1 MKTLPTRMYCDQLE
15 RVRVYFL
22 NLSSKCSISN
32 IRIASNGIASSKICF
47 RQVDK
52 NENKLQLNKLEW
64 LNKNEFKFKESDNEK
79 TFKQPYTNNA
89 EIQSSSDLVF
99 SLDEVCIGP
108 NGLYELD
115 MWVRGPCQPGEHKF
129 YFMFF
134 YQEMGQLPNSGN
146 SFK

>member
-1 MKTLPTRMYCDQLE
+1 MKKLPTRIYCDQFE

-22 NLSSKCSISN
+22 NISSQGSIGN

-47 RQVDK
+47 RQVNQNK
-52 NENKLQLNKLEW
+52 NKLQLNKLESM
-64 LNKNEFKFKESDNEK
+64 KKSEFKFKELDNEK
-79 TFKQPYTNNA
+79 TFKQQFTNNS

-115 MWVRGPCQPGEHKF
+115 MWIRGPCEPGEHKF

-134 YQEMGQLPNSGN
+134 YQEMDQLIKNGN
-146 SFK
+146 IFK